1 MCVGAAGSGAPRKGD
16 YRLPG
21 AAEETGAKG
30 GKTAYAAWA
39 GTAQGSERRTGG
51 DAGDYGLRE
60 QALSS
65 ELRKYATTLMRSVNR
80 RSLRPVYP
88 DFVCAN
94 GRDGRILAARKALRR
109 FCRGRTAAMRNAR
122 EDRPQ
127 SKNDARPE
135 GIAARDNQAA
145 GLPWRNGFKSELAG
159 LTDCWLLMTGRP
171 AASLHDPPG
180 CSNSTEAESE

>member
-1 MCVGAAGSGAPRKGD
+1 MWGRRALERRGRETSGSLEQRKRPALRGG
-16 YRLPG
+16 RRPPPPG
-21 AAEETGAKG
+21 PGRPK
-30 GKTAYAAWA
+30 
-39 GTAQGSERRTGG
+39 GSERSTDG
-51 DAGDYGLRE
+51 DAGEDGPRE
-60 QALSS
+60 RALPY
-65 ELRKYATTLMRSVNR
+65 ELRYLATTLMRSANR

-94 GRDGRILAARKALRR
+94 GRDGRVLAAWKALRR

-127 SKNDARPE
+127 SKNDARPG
-135 GIAARDNQAA
+135 GIAARYDHGEAV
-145 GLPWRNGFKSELAG
+145 PRRNGFKSELAG

-180 CSNSTEAESE
+180 CSRSTEAESE

>member
-1 MCVGAAGSGAPRKGD
+1 
-16 YRLPG
+16 
-21 AAEETGAKG
+21 
-30 GKTAYAAWA
+30 
-39 GTAQGSERRTGG
+39 
-51 DAGDYGLRE
+51 
-60 QALSS
+60 
-65 ELRKYATTLMRSVNR
+65 
-80 RSLRPVYP
+80 
-88 DFVCAN
+88 
-94 GRDGRILAARKALRR
+94 
-109 FCRGRTAAMRNAR
+109 MRNAR

-135 GIAARDNQAA
+135 GIADRDNQAA